1 MERAKV
7 TYLGP
12 FFCYAGFKL
21 IMFVCVTVVVHGR
34 LLRGVEERSYGEH
47 CVNGVG

>member
-7 TYLGP
+7 AYLGL

-21 IMFVCVTVVVHGR
+21 IMFVCVVVAVRGR

-47 CVNGVG
+47 RVNGVG